1 MTFLDSHVHLYGEF
15 DLDVLFSCFMASARR
30 AAPGADAYA
39 MAVMLRSFQP
49 SLGDALHASP
59 VRDWK
64 LEESA
69 AGTFTAS
76 RGDDRITILP
86 ARQVAAAERIE
97 ALGLFGEA
105 MVPDGLPLSETITR
119 LREASFTPVLAWGLG
134 KWLFSRSRM
143 VNSVLNDA
151 IASGDSLL
159 IGDSALRPV
168 FWLEPC
174 QYRVAR
180 AHGIRVL
187 HGSDPLPR
195 PGQERRAGSYG
206 SVIEADL
213 DADAPAESL
222 MSAILDASKTIRP
235 VGGRCLLP
243 V

>member
-64 LEESA
+64 VEESA
-69 AGTFTAS
+69 DGAFTAS
-76 RGDDRITILP
+76 RCDDRITILP

-105 MVPDGLPLSETITR
+105 MVPDGLPLAETITR

-134 KWLFSRSRM
+134 KWLFSRSRT

-151 IASGDSLL
+151 IASGEKML

-168 FWLEPC
+168 FWAEPR

-206 SVIEADL
+206 SVIDTELNA
-213 DADAPAESL
+213 AAPAESL
-222 MSAILDASKTIRP
+222 MSAILDASTTIRP
-235 VGGRCLLP
+235 AGRRCGLP